1 MIALNLENQKRMHDF
16 TVEITL
22 QAELELLETADYISI
37 DNPGRARSF
46 VRNLVSH
53 FTKILS
59 AFPESGRVSNGNVRQ
74 LSHKG
79 HTCFY
84 TVTKEENQVTILHIV
99 DLSKPLKERNIDLD
113 D

>member
-1 MIALNLENQKRMHDF
+1 MHEFTLE
-16 TVEITL
+16 VTL
-22 QAELELLETADYISI
+22 QAQSELLETADYISL
-37 DNPGRARSF
+37 DNPDRARSF

-53 FTKILS
+53 FTKIFS
-59 AFPESGRVSNGNVRQ
+59 TFPESGKISYGNVRQ

-84 TVTKEENQVTILHIV
+84 TVMKEDNQVTILHIV
-99 DLSKPLKERNIDLD
+99 DLSKPLHARNIDLD